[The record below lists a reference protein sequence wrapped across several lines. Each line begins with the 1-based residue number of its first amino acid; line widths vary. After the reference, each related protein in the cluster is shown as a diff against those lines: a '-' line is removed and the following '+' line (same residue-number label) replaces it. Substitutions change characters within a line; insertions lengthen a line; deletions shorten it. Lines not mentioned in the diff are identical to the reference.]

1 VRSNT
6 DASERAATR
15 IDSSLGTAVRVG
27 LAAVVV
33 AAFLVDLWV
42 MGDGPSRATTL
53 SVIGIAISALI
64 WARWPNTTI
73 AVAAVVPM
81 LSLVATLSF
90 SRDSLRFAL
99 FTEFVTMPVL
109 FGVLLMRPSRLRC
122 SLAGLVAVAG
132 AAICLR
138 IGATPIR
145 AIVAMSML
153 VLLGAAGTAVVYIR
167 LRDSERR
174 VSIDIARQNERLELA
189 RELHDVV
196 GHHVTGIVVL
206 VQATRFTASS
216 QFDHA
221 TIEETM
227 AAIETAGLDTLI
239 SIRRLVGLLRTDAPL
254 VAPPGLSDI
263 ELLAAE
269 LRRTHVLT
277 ELDVDDQLRTTWVPA
292 DLATTIQRLTQ
303 EAVTNVRRHGD
314 PTKPV
319 VLSFSCVESR
329 FNFLASNTP
338 LVDALGQGFGLI
350 GMRERID
357 ALGGTFS
364 ATREGGRWVVRAA
377 LPLETTKQ
385 TVPSR

>member
-1 VRSNT
+1 VRSNA
-6 DASERAATR
+6 DVSDRAPTR
-15 IDSSLGTAVRVG
+15 LESPLGTALRLA

-42 MGDGPSRATTL
+42 LGDRASRPAQLAVT
-53 SVIGIAISALI
+53 GIAISALV
-64 WARWPNTTI
+64 WARRPTTTI
-73 AVAAVVPM
+73 AVAAMVAI
-81 LSLVATLSF
+81 LSVAATLVS

-99 FTEFVTMPVL
+99 FTEFVIMPVL
-109 FGVLLMRPSRLRC
+109 FGVLLTRPSRARC
-122 SLAGLVAVAG
+122 WLAGVVAVAG
-132 AAICLR
+132 TAICLR
-138 IGATPIR
+138 VGETPIR
-145 AIVAMSML
+145 AIVAISML

-174 VSIDIARQNERLELA
+174 ASIDFARQNERLELA

-206 VQATRFTASS
+206 AQATRFTASS
-216 QFDHA
+216 EIDPVMLDEA
-221 TIEETM
+221 M

-254 VAPPGLSDI
+254 TAPPGLSDI
-263 ELLAAE
+263 ELLVGE

-277 ELDVDDQLRTTWVPA
+277 ELDVDDRLRTEWVPA
-292 DLATTIQRLTQ
+292 DLATTVQRLTQ

-314 PTKPV
+314 TTEAV
-319 VLSFSCVESR
+319 VFSFSCVGST
-329 FNFLASNTP
+329 FHFLASNAP
-338 LVDALGQGFGLI
+338 LVDAVGQGYGII

-364 ATREGGRWVVRAA
+364 ARREGGRWVVRAA

-385 TVPSR
+385 TVPS